1 MFERF
6 TDRTRQV
13 VVLANEEAR
22 ELDHHHIGVEH
33 IVLGLIREGQG
44 LAAQALADCGA
55 RLDEMRAAVARLT
68 GASDPGSPKP
78 NHTPFTPRAKKVL
91 EMSHLEALRR
101 YDKHIGTEH
110 LLLSALNEGGNA
122 GVLALQ
128 ECGVEPEV
136 LRQALLAR
144 MDDQAAKD
152 RSAMD
157 RLTAPGDDAIRTTLR
172 RHTADRQLLRQVL
185 DSLESLHRRLDA
197 MGAPPD
203 PEK

>member
-6 TDRTRQV
+6 TDRSRQV
-13 VVLANEEAR
+13 VVLASQEAR
-22 ELDHHHIGVEH
+22 ELGHHHIGVEH
-33 IVLGLIREGQG
+33 IVLGLINEGQS
-44 LAAQALADCGA
+44 LAGQALDECGA
-55 RLDEMRAAVARLT
+55 RLDEMRAVVGRLV
-68 GASDPGSPKP
+68 GPPDPGSPMP
-78 NHTPFTPRAKKVL
+78 GHIPFTPRAKKVL

-110 LLLSALNEGGNA
+110 LLLSALNEGENV
-122 GVLALQ
+122 GVHALR

-136 LRQALLAR
+136 LRQALRAR
-144 MDDQAAKD
+144 MDDQAARD
-152 RSAMD
+152 RSVMD

-203 PEK
+203 PGK

>member
-1 MFERF
+1 M
-6 TDRTRQV
+6 
-13 VVLANEEAR
+13 
-22 ELDHHHIGVEH
+22 
-33 IVLGLIREGQG
+33 
-44 LAAQALADCGA
+44 
-55 RLDEMRAAVARLT
+55 
-68 GASDPGSPKP
+68 
-78 NHTPFTPRAKKVL
+78 
-91 EMSHLEALRR
+91 
-101 YDKHIGTEH
+101 
-110 LLLSALNEGGNA
+110 SALNEGGNA